1 MRHICEDYLF
11 NFPEHSG
18 YTISDRGVRS
28 TLGAALEEA
37 ASGLAEAISDEI
49 KSCVVR
55 STV

>member
-11 NFPEHSG
+11 NFSEHSG

-37 ASGLAEAISDEI
+37 ASGLAEAISDER